1 MIPVAASRLDPSAK
15 LVQSILDSANLPLP
29 TIALAVCI
37 LDSLNS
43 RFALS
48 WRHKL
53 LETATESS
61 SGQGTSRKEGVS
73 TNPLICNQLLPDLQ
87 YIDTIRPEII
97 ALTSLT
103 IAIKFLDDFET
114 PTSSYAAHWDNGNG
128 PLWTCE
134 QINKTEHCIM
144 ENLGWRIMSL
154 WKDDLIGEAVEDMDR
169 AGQIAMGLNRNK
181 RVSASPSEESLRSEA
196 GDPKAFDGG
205 VWWKEN
211 NGTPL
216 ATPQSLKAVVV
227 VHEEELLGFWNENER
242 DMPVF
247 VDQDIGFQLS

>member
-1 MIPVAASRLDPSAK
+1 
-15 LVQSILDSANLPLP
+15 
-29 TIALAVCI
+29 
-37 LDSLNS
+37 
-43 RFALS
+43 
-48 WRHKL
+48 
-53 LETATESS
+53 
-61 SGQGTSRKEGVS
+61 
-73 TNPLICNQLLPDLQ
+73 
-87 YIDTIRPEII
+87 
-97 ALTSLT
+97 
-103 IAIKFLDDFET
+103 
-114 PTSSYAAHWDNGNG
+114 
-128 PLWTCE
+128 
-134 QINKTEHCIM
+134 M

-154 WKDDLIGEAVEDMDR
+154 WKDDLIDEAVEDMER
-169 AGQIAMGLNRNK
+169 AGKIAMGLNRDK
-181 RVSASPSEESLRSEA
+181 RVSATPSEESLRSEA